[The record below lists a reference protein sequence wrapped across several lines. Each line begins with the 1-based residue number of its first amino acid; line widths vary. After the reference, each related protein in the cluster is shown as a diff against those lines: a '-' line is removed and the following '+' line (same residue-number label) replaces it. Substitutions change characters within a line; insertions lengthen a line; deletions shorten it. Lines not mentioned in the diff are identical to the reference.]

1 MNIKKTKKSAARTF
15 LEEVTGGP
23 LTLADLLHAI
33 RVGEEMSQA
42 EFAFR
47 LGVSKSHICDI
58 EKGRK
63 NISPVRAMEFAR
75 ILKYSEHQFVRLALQ
90 DIVNQLELSQPWH
103 VELKASVA

>member
-1 MNIKKTKKSAARTF
+1 MTTKKTKKSDARAF
-15 LEEVTGGP
+15 LEEVSGGP

-42 EFAFR
+42 EFALR

-63 NISPVRAMEFAR
+63 SVSPMRAMEFAR

-90 DIVNQLELSQPWH
+90 DIVDQLHSRNAWH
-103 VELKASVA
+103 VELKTGTA

>member
-1 MNIKKTKKSAARTF
+1 MTTKNKSAARKF
-15 LEEVTGGP
+15 MEEVTGGP
-23 LTLADLLHAI
+23 LTLSGLLHAI

-63 NISPVRAMEFAR
+63 HISPMRAMQFAKT
-75 ILKYSEHQFVRLALQ
+75 LKYSEEQFVRLALQ
-90 DIVNQLELSQPWH
+90 DIVNQLNQKQHWQ
-103 VELKASVA
+103 VELKIAA

>member
-1 MNIKKTKKSAARTF
+1 MNTKRPKKSAARAF

-42 EFAFR
+42 EFALR

-63 NISPVRAMEFAR
+63 SVSPMRAMEFAR
-75 ILKYSEHQFVRLALQ
+75 ILKYSEQQFVRLALQ
-90 DIVNQLELSQPWH
+90 DIVNELHSRHAWH
-103 VELKASVA
+103 VELKAGAA

>member
-1 MNIKKTKKSAARTF
+1 MSTKKTKKSAARAF

-42 EFAFR
+42 EFALR

-63 NISPVRAMEFAR
+63 GVSPVRAMEFAR

-90 DIVNQLELSQPWH
+90 DIVNQLHSRHAWH
-103 VELKASVA
+103 VELKTGTA